1 MRNELWHDCL
11 PEATAQDP
19 PLGSTVLGS
28 MVIVGVLSL
37 MMIQPVLMYEIPS
50 HLILRSAARLDTEE
64 MDTVQGLSTQ
74 KDSPEQPRHDY
85 VSLQ

>member
-1 MRNELWHDCL
+1 MRNELWHDCR
-11 PEATAQDP
+11 PEATAQDS

-28 MVIVGVLSL
+28 MVTAGVLSL
-37 MMIQPVLMYEIPS
+37 VMTQPVLMYVIPS

-64 MDTVQGLSTQ
+64 MDMVQDLSTQ

-85 VSLQ
+85 VILQ